1 MAEGSGA
8 ETAEAREPD
17 DTAADDAKEPVSRVL
32 WLVIIG
38 VFGLA
43 VTAVLTF
50 GWGVAKTYDF
60 GRVLFEE
67 GADSDIALVKVLE
80 IVDTFL
86 LATVL
91 AILSIGLFDLF
102 IAELPAPSWLV
113 ISDLGD
119 LKAKVSDVIVLL
131 LAIKF
136 LERTIVVKDPL
147 DLVWYAIAIAL
158 VSATLIAFRS
168 IHR

>member
-1 MAEGSGA
+1 MAE
-8 ETAEAREPD
+8 P
-17 DTAADDAKEPVSRVL
+17 EPVEEAKPVARLLWVVL
-32 WLVIIG
+32 IG
-38 VFGLA
+38 VVGLA
-43 VTAVLTF
+43 ATAVIAF
-50 GWGVAKTYDF
+50 VWGVAKTYDF
-60 GRVLFEE
+60 GRVLLEE
-67 GADSDIALVKVLE
+67 GADSDIAVVKVLE

-102 IAELPAPSWLV
+102 IAELPTPEWLV

-119 LKAKVSDVIVLL
+119 LKGKVSDVIVLL

-136 LERTIVVKDPL
+136 LEKTITTKEPL
-147 DLVWYAIAIAL
+147 ELVWYAIAVAV
-158 VSATLIAFRS
+158 VSAMLIAFRT